1 MVQIVCTLLLFMV
14 IIFPIGNYVYHVSA
28 DPVFDKMDN
37 VVFRIL
43 KIDTSTMTWKKY
55 AMSLLMVNLCLV
67 FIGYLIL
74 RIQSIGFLNP
84 NGISGMEE
92 SLSFNTII
100 SFMTNTNLQH
110 YAGESGLSYLSQMLV
125 IYTNH

>member
-1 MVQIVCTLLLFMV
+1 
-14 IIFPIGNYVYHVSA
+14 
-28 DPVFDKMDN
+28 MDN
-37 VVFRIL
+37 FVFKIL

-100 SFMTNTNLQH
+100 SFMTNTNLIWIIIFISNACD
-110 YAGESGLSYLSQMLV
+110 YYDDVYFCCNGFFCMRCYG
-125 IYTNH
+125 